1 MHADN
6 LTTPLT
12 QLEHGDEFIGRH
24 IGPNEHVIGGMLAA
38 IGTASLSTLIGETV
52 PATIRLQR
60 PLDLPAPMPEHAAL
74 AALKAIAAKNV
85 VTKSKRES
93 HSSLAR
99 CVDQF
104 PSGTKVFQKPA

>member
-38 IGTASLSTLIGETV
+38 IGSEV
-52 PATIRLQR
+52 DVEIRDKR
-60 PLDLPAPMPEHAAL
+60 
-74 AALKAIAAKNV
+74 LKARV
-85 VTKSKRES
+85 VK
-93 HSSLAR
+93 
-99 CVDQF
+99 
-104 PSGTKVFQKPA
+104 PSFVRNGTPLL